1 MASRQTSPP
10 HSTAHAVAEPN
21 ALDLRALI
29 DAKRIVVCCGSGGV
43 GKTTTAAALGYL
55 AAARGRKALVMTID
69 PAKRLAQALGLDALG
84 HEPQRIALPDARGE
98 LSAMML
104 DTKRT
109 FDALIERYAPN
120 TSARETIFSNRYY
133 QHLSNSLAGSREF
146 MAMEK
151 VYEMLQTARYD
162 VLIVDTPPAQ
172 HALDFLEAPARLFD
186 LFEGSFVNLLLQPYR
201 VAGRF
206 GFDLF
211 RRSSDRLLKVFEKL
225 TGYDVLAD
233 LSDFFLAFAGMS
245 AGFKERSQRVL
256 ATLRRPETSFLL
268 VCAPEPSSLTQADRF
283 FARLKAESM
292 PIGGVIVNRVHMA
305 DALDEGSSY
314 ALTADDIARVQSVA
328 DARLDGAEL
337 VNRLMRAYREQ
348 LTLAALDRAGLDAAD
363 WAQAGLPIHQ
373 VPHFDR
379 DLHSL
384 VDVAAFAASLQTKVQ
399 SSTAT
404 AAT

>member
-1 MASRQTSPP
+1 MSAQ
-10 HSTAHAVAEPN
+10 HSMGRGVADAN
-21 ALDLRALI
+21 TLDLRALV
-29 DAKRIVVCCGSGGV
+29 DGRRIVVCCGSGGV

-55 AAARGRKALVMTID
+55 AASRGRKALVMTID

-84 HEPQRIALPDARGE
+84 DEPQRIATPSVSGE

-109 FDALIERYAPN
+109 FDALIERYAP
-120 TSARETIFSNRYY
+120 TGAARETIFANSYY

-186 LFEGSFVNLLLQPYR
+186 LFEGTFVNLLLQPYR

-268 VCAPEPSSLTQADRF
+268 ICAPEPASLQQVDRF
-283 FARLKAESM
+283 FARLKSESM
-292 PIGGVIVNRVHMA
+292 PIGGVIVNRVHA
-305 DALDEGSSY
+305 AEAIFDGSSY
-314 ALTADDIARVQSVA
+314 ALTDDDMARVAPSIDTRV
-328 DARLDGAEL
+328 DGVDLA
-337 VNRLMRAYREQ
+337 NRLMAAYRDQ
-348 LTLAALDRAGLDAAD
+348 LTLAALDLAALDATD
-363 WAQAGLPIHQ
+363 WLRTGVPIHR

-384 VDVAAFAASLQTKVQ
+384 PDVAAFAAALQGGGQ

>member
-1 MASRQTSPP
+1 MGEG
-10 HSTAHAVAEPN
+10 V

-29 DAKRIVVCCGSGGV
+29 ESKRIVVCCGSGGV

-55 AAARGRKALVMTID
+55 AAQRGRKALVMTID
-69 PAKRLAQALGLDALG
+69 PAKRLAQALGLDALAS
-84 HEPQRIALPDARGE
+84 EPQPIALPDARGE

-109 FDALIERYAPN
+109 FDALIERHAPN
-120 TSARETIFSNRYY
+120 SAARETIYSNRYY

-186 LFEGSFVNLLLQPYR
+186 LFDGAFVNLLLQPYK
-201 VAGRF
+201 VAGRL

-211 RRSSDRLLKVFEKL
+211 RRSSDRLLKVFERL

-268 VCAPEPSSLTQADRF
+268 VCAPEPASLTQVDRF
-283 FARLKAESM
+283 FARLEAESM
-292 PIGGVIVNRVHMA
+292 PIGGVIVNRVHVA
-305 DALDEGSSY
+305 EAIFDESSY
-314 ALTADDIARVQSVA
+314 ALTADDLGRMTRTIDARVG
-328 DARLDGAEL
+328 GAEL
-337 VNRLMRAYREQ
+337 TQRLLSAYRDQ
-348 LTLAALDRAGLDAAD
+348 LTLAALDAAALDATDWARAGVPL
-363 WAQAGLPIHQ
+363 HR

-384 VDVAAFAASLQTKVQ
+384 ADVAAFAATLQTKPQ
-399 SSTAT
+399 SNTAT

>member
-1 MASRQTSPP
+1 MADAT
-10 HSTAHAVAEPN
+10 
-21 ALDLRALI
+21 ALDVAALI
-29 DAKRIVVCCGSGGV
+29 ERKRIVVCCGGGGV

-55 AAARGRKALVMTID
+55 AARRGRKVLVMTID
-69 PAKRLAQALGLDALG
+69 PARRLAQALGLRELG
-84 HEPQRIALPDARGE
+84 HEPQRIEISSATGE
-98 LSAMML
+98 LHAMML

-109 FDALIERYAPN
+109 FDALIEQYAP
-120 TSARETIFSNRYY
+120 SSAARETIFANRYY

-151 VYEMLQTARYD
+151 VYEFAQSSTYD
-162 VLIVDTPPAQ
+162 LLVVDTPPAQ
-172 HALDFLEAPARLFD
+172 HALDFLEAPERLFD

-201 VAGRF
+201 VAGRI

-211 RRSSDRLLKVFEKL
+211 RRSSDRLLKVFERL

-256 ATLRRPETSFLL
+256 TMLRQPETSFLL
-268 VCAPEPSSLTQADRF
+268 ICAPEPASLSQVDRF
-283 FARLKAESM
+283 FDRLSKDAM
-292 PIGGVIVNRVHMA
+292 PIGGVIINRVHQA
-305 DALDEGSSY
+305 DAIFDDSSY
-314 ALTADDIARVQSVA
+314 NLTQHDVALIAAAPDRRIGGADLTH
-328 DARLDGAEL
+328 RLLA
-337 VNRLMRAYREQ
+337 AYRDQ
-348 LTLAALDRAGLDAAD
+348 LTLAALDRAAIDATD
-363 WAQAGLPIHQ
+363 WARAKVPLHR

-384 VDVAAFAASLQTKVQ
+384 ADVAAFSACLQTERQ

-404 AAT
+404 APT

>member
-1 MASRQTSPP
+1 VVDATDLD
-10 HSTAHAVAEPN
+10 VA
-21 ALDLRALI
+21 ALI
-29 DAKRIVVCCGSGGV
+29 DRKRIIVCCGGGGV

-55 AAARGRKALVMTID
+55 AAKRGRKVLVMTID
-69 PAKRLAQALGLDALG
+69 PARRLAQALGLNELG
-84 HEPQRIALPDARGE
+84 HDPQRIDMAATTGE
-98 LSAMML
+98 LHAMML

-109 FDALIERYAPN
+109 FDALIEQYAP
-120 TSARETIFSNRYY
+120 SSAARETIYANRYY

-151 VYEMLQTARYD
+151 VYEFARGATYD
-162 VLIVDTPPAQ
+162 LLIVDTPPAQ
-172 HALDFLEAPARLFD
+172 HALDFLEAPERLFD

-201 VAGRF
+201 VAGRM

-211 RRSSDRLLKVFEKL
+211 RRSSDRLLKVFERL

-256 ATLRRPETSFLL
+256 SMLRQPETTFLL
-268 VCAPEPSSLTQADRF
+268 VCAPEPSSLSQVDRF
-283 FARLKAESM
+283 FARLSEDAM
-292 PIGGVIVNRVHMA
+292 PIGGVIINRVHQA
-305 DALDEGSSY
+305 DSIFDESSY
-314 ALTADDIARVQSVA
+314 SLTEHDVALIASASNRTLRGANLTQ
-328 DARLDGAEL
+328 RLLA
-337 VNRLMRAYREQ
+337 AYRDQ
-348 LTLAALDRAGLDAAD
+348 LTLAALDRAAIDATD
-363 WAQAGLPIHQ
+363 WARAKVPLHR

-384 VDVAAFAASLQTKVQ
+384 ADVAAFSACLQTDQ
-399 SSTAT
+399 SRTAT

>member
-1 MASRQTSPP
+1 VNDAR
-10 HSTAHAVAEPN
+10 
-21 ALDLRALI
+21 ALDLCALI
-29 DAKRIVVCCGSGGV
+29 DHKRIVVCCGSGGV

-55 AAARGRKALVMTID
+55 AASRGRKALVMTID
-69 PAKRLAQALGLDALG
+69 PAKRLAQALGLDTLG
-84 HEPQRIALPDARGE
+84 DEPQRIATPTASGE

-120 TSARETIFSNRYY
+120 GAARETIFANRYY

-151 VYEMLQTARYD
+151 VYEMLQTERYD

-268 VCAPEPSSLTQADRF
+268 VCAPEPASLRQVDRF
-283 FARLKAESM
+283 FARLNNESM
-292 PIGGVIVNRVHMA
+292 PIGGVIVNRVHA
-305 DALDEGSSY
+305 AVALFDESSY
-314 ALTADDIARVQSVA
+314 ALTSDDLARIEGTT
-328 DARLDGAEL
+328 DARFGGEDLAG
-337 VNRLMRAYREQ
+337 RLMAAYRDQ
-348 LTLAALDRAGLDAAD
+348 LTLAALDRAALDATD
-363 WAQAGLPIHQ
+363 WARAGVPIHR

-379 DLHSL
+379 DLHDL
-384 VDVAAFAASLQTKVQ
+384 ADIAAFAAALRPDSQ

>member
-1 MASRQTSPP
+1 
-10 HSTAHAVAEPN
+10 VGEGV

-29 DAKRIVVCCGSGGV
+29 ESKRIVVCCGSGGV

-55 AAARGRKALVMTID
+55 AAQRGRKALVMTID

-84 HEPQRIALPDARGE
+84 SEPQPIALADVRGE

-104 DTKRT
+104 DTKHT

-120 TSARETIFSNRYY
+120 AAARETIFANRYY

-151 VYEMLQTARYD
+151 VHEMLQTARYD

-186 LFEGSFVNLLLQPYR
+186 LFEGAFVNLLLQPYR
-201 VAGRF
+201 VAGRL

-211 RRSSDRLLKVFEKL
+211 RRSSDRLLKIFERL

-268 VCAPEPSSLTQADRF
+268 VCAPEPASLTQVDRF
-283 FARLKAESM
+283 FARLKSESM
-292 PIGGVIVNRVHMA
+292 PIGGVIVNRVHVA
-305 DALDEGSSY
+305 EAIFEESSY
-314 ALTADDIARVQSVA
+314 ALTSDDLGSMTRTI
-328 DARLDGAEL
+328 DARFGGIDLTQ
-337 VNRLMRAYREQ
+337 RLMSAYRDQ
-348 LTLAALDRAGLDAAD
+348 LTLAALDAAALDATD
-363 WAQAGLPIHQ
+363 WAQAGMPLHR

-384 VDVAAFAASLQTKVQ
+384 ADVAAFAAALQAKAQ
-399 SSTAT
+399 STTAT